1 MPISIADLASMMDAE
16 GYPYKVRDDGETN
29 VICCS
34 VSTESYRDTNGHS
47 GVGLVIDVLEDDAYV
62 TIVAP
67 RAYYLAD
74 CPHKAAA
81 LEAFMGMQWRSEMV
95 VCEYDSDDGEVRPSV
110 SVAVEDGNLTQR
122 QFLRLLWSIPQFLD
136 RWHSCIVQAME
147 TGIIDFDSDSNG
159 PVSATEAPLLAD
171 SVDYDAPSRTVR
183 IFISST
189 FRDFTQ
195 ERDLLVRK
203 VFPELRRRCRERQV
217 ELIDVDLRWGI
228 TEEEAQQG
236 RVLPICLAEIDRAR
250 PFFMGLIGDRYGWV
264 PAAEQFDQSLLIEQP
279 WLDEHRGGKSV
290 TELEILHGVL
300 NNPEMAGRAFFYF
313 RDSAWSQK
321 QGDGYASEGVS
332 EKQKL
337 LHLKDRIR
345 SSGFPVTENY
355 PDPETLAERVRED
368 LWSLIDAAYP
378 ESEMPDARTLE
389 RQRHN
394 AYGASRRR
402 LYLGG
407 ERYFEAL
414 DDELANDAP
423 RPVLVTGQSGGGKS
437 ALLSNWLARWRP
449 AHPEA
454 AVIVH
459 HLGCG
464 ADAADPIR
472 LAVRLMQ
479 EISLLTGE
487 KFELKSDPDEQLD
500 DLPQWLAIASVW
512 AERMD
517 RTLLIVLDGLD
528 KFSDRRHLRWFPMA
542 LPPRVSLVAS
552 CLVGEVLDAA
562 STRLEWQ
569 ELIVEPFGATEQSRF
584 IAEYLGR
591 YRKQL
596 TPPQAQSLQSHPLSG
611 NPLFLLTVLEE
622 LRVFGVHEE
631 LDQRLATLLS
641 PPPSKQPGESPTV
654 DDAFEHV
661 LARIE
666 GDLGREPVQRVM
678 EALWASRAGLYT
690 DELLEIANVPPA
702 TWAGIAN
709 ALDESLYET
718 RGRVAFGHD
727 YLRKAVEDRYAIV
740 GEEQLGLHRR
750 LAEYFDGFEPNA
762 RVAEELPWQ
771 WKQAADREHLKAC
784 LTNLEMFT
792 VLYAG
797 DEYELLRYW
806 VWLGEDISA
815 AYETACSK
823 GGDWQIELGTAWRLA
838 NFLRTAGCYTE
849 FVLSLYRGV
858 VREEESQLG
867 SGHPGTL
874 GSVNNLAILLADQGD
889 YAAAEPLYRRAL
901 EGSENSLG
909 PDHPDTLRSV
919 GNLARLLRSQGDYA
933 AAGPLFRRVLEGYQK
948 SLGPDHPD
956 TLRSVGNL
964 ANLIRDQGDYAAAV
978 PLFRRAL
985 DGREK
990 SLGPDHPD
998 TLRSVGNLA
1007 RLLRDQGDYA
1017 TAEPLCRRALEGFE
1031 TSLGPDH
1038 PDTLASVHG
1047 FALLLSDQGDYATAE
1062 LLYRRA
1068 LDGREK
1074 LLGSDHPDT
1083 LASVHGFAGLLVD
1096 HGDYAAAEPLCRRA
1110 LEGNEKSLG
1119 PDHPHTLASVS
1130 NLAHLLRT
1138 QGDYAAAEPLFRRAL
1153 EGNEKSLG
1161 PDHPDTLASV
1171 NNVAIMLDDQGDYA
1185 AAEPLF
1191 RRALEGRQ
1199 KSLGPEHPDTLASVN
1214 NLANLLGDQGDYA
1227 AAEPL
1232 FRRALEGR
1240 EKSLGPDH
1248 PDTLTSVNNLAAL
1261 LGDQGD
1267 HAAAGPLFRRALKGR
1282 EETLGPDHLDTLASV
1297 NNLAI
1302 FMGYHGDYAAAEP
1315 LYRRALEG
1323 RENSLGPDHPD
1334 TLATAHNL
1342 AILLD
1347 EAAENAPPPPPA
1359 GPFAIPPGT
1368 ITNSIGMQIVP
1379 IPAGEFLMGSP
1390 EDCPLGDADEEFQHR
1405 VRITKPFLLGMHQ
1418 VTQRQ
1423 YERVT
1428 GETPSHFKGDDL
1440 PVEHL
1445 SWKEAQR
1452 FCEMLSS
1459 LPAERQA
1466 GRRYRLPTEAE
1477 WEYACRAGTTTPFN
1491 TGDSLEP
1498 DQARFSFTNRS
1509 SPKQTAPVGTYPP
1522 NAWGLFD
1529 MHGNVWE
1536 WTADW
1541 FSADYF
1547 RESPID
1553 NPQGSSSGTHHTLRG
1568 GSASVRADECR
1579 TAVRGE
1585 AGAGDGPD
1593 SDASNRYPLYGDF
1606 GIRVAC
1612 DNAQSM
1618 VGRVSTP
1625 LDRGAAPV
1633 TFDFKREIVDPLSS
1647 LRNQLC
1653 ELTTKDTAASIL
1665 PAVLMPLAKDGV
1677 GHPLITLALVSDLL
1691 RVLRDAIYADDSL
1704 STEEEGFV
1712 GPVAWGLIN
1721 QMAKHRKDYA
1731 ALAAAPQRA
1740 LRKALELY
1748 SSDAKAFGYACST
1761 TKWAGAIICRQASPL
1776 CKGWS
1781 ASDDYLAI
1789 LRKLATAIL
1798 SVDTKSDEMLQ
1809 HRVDSLLADAVALS
1823 RTQ

>member
-1 MPISIADLASMMDAE
+1 MPISIADIAVMMDAV
-16 GYPYKVRDDGETN
+16 GYPYKVRDYDEAT
-29 VICCS
+29 IFSCDLA
-34 VSTESYRDTNGHS
+34 TESYRDASGDS
-47 GVGLVIDVLEDDAYV
+47 GVRVLIDVMEDGEYV
-62 TIVAP
+62 TILAP
-67 RAYYLAD
+67 RAYDLAN
-74 CPHKAAA
+74 CPHKAAVI
-81 LEAFMGMQWRSEMV
+81 EAFMGIQWRSRMV
-95 VCEYDSDDGEVRPSV
+95 VCEYDSDTGEVRPSV
-110 SVAVEDGNLTQR
+110 SVAVEDGSLTPR

-136 RWHSCIVQAME
+136 MWHGCIVRAME
-147 TGIIDFDSDSNG
+147 TGVVDFDSDSNRPVSEPESPLVAG
-159 PVSATEAPLLAD
+159 PVAENTS
-171 SVDYDAPSRTVR
+171 SRTIR

-250 PFFMGLIGDRYGWV
+250 PFFMALIGERYGWV
-264 PAAEQFDQSLLIEQP
+264 PAAEQFDRSLLIEQP

-321 QGDGYASEGVS
+321 QGADYASEGVY

-337 LHLKDRIR
+337 LLLKERIQ
-345 SSGFPVTENY
+345 SSGFSVVENY

-368 LWSLIDAAYP
+368 LWRLIDAAYP

-389 RQRHN
+389 RQRHS
-394 AYGASRRR
+394 AYGATRRR

-407 ERYFEAL
+407 ERYFKAL
-414 DDELANDAP
+414 DDELATVAP
-423 RPVLVTGQSGGGKS
+423 WPVLVTGQSGGGKT
-437 ALLSNWLARWRP
+437 ALLSNWLARWQP
-449 AHPEA
+449 AHPDA
-454 AVIVH
+454 AVIMH

-464 ADAADPIR
+464 ADAADPVK

-479 EISLLTGE
+479 EIARLTGE
-487 KFELKSDPDEQLD
+487 IFEPKSDPDEQLD

-512 AERMD
+512 SERMD
-517 RTLLIVLDGLD
+517 RTVLIVLDGLD
-528 KFSDRRHLRWFPMA
+528 KVSARRHLRWFPMA
-542 LPPRVSLVAS
+542 LPPLVSLVAS

-562 STRLEWQ
+562 HTRLEWQ
-569 ELIVEPFGATEQSRF
+569 ELIVEPFSATEQARF

-641 PPPSKQPGESPTV
+641 PPPSKQPGEEPTV

-666 GDLGREPVQRVM
+666 GDLGRDPVQRVM
-678 EALWASRAGLYT
+678 EALWASRAGLCT

-727 YLRKAVEDRYAIV
+727 YLRKAVEDRYAIA
-740 GEEQLGLHRR
+740 GEERLGLHRR
-750 LAEYFDGFEPNA
+750 LAEYFDGFEPNG

-771 WKQAADREHLKAC
+771 WKQADDKERLQAC
-784 LTNLEMFT
+784 LTDLEMFS

-806 VWLGEDISA
+806 VWLGEDINA

-867 SGHPGTL
+867 PGHPGTL
-874 GSVNNLAILLADQGD
+874 GSVNNLATMLTDQGD

-901 EGSENSLG
+901 EGSEKSLG

-919 GNLARLLRSQGDYA
+919 ANLARLLRSQGDYA
-933 AAGPLFRRVLEGYQK
+933 AAGPLFRRALAGYEK
-948 SLGPDHPD
+948 SLGPYHPD
-956 TLRSVGNL
+956 TLRSVSNL
-964 ANLIRDQGDYAAAV
+964 ANLLRDQGDYAAAV

-985 DGREK
+985 EGREK

-1017 TAEPLCRRALEGFE
+1017 AAGPLFRRVLEGYQK
-1031 TSLGPDH
+1031 SLGPDH

-1047 FALLLSDQGDYATAE
+1047 FALLLSDQGDYAAAE

-1074 LLGSDHPDT
+1074 SLGSDHPDT
-1083 LASVHGFAGLLVD
+1083 LESVNNLAGELVD
-1096 HGDYAAAEPLCRRA
+1096 QGDYAAAEPLCRRA
-1110 LEGNEKSLG
+1110 LEGNAKSLG
-1119 PDHPHTLASVS
+1119 PDHP
-1130 NLAHLLRT
+1130 
-1138 QGDYAAAEPLFRRAL
+1138 G
-1153 EGNEKSLG
+1153 
-1161 PDHPDTLASV
+1161 
-1171 NNVAIMLDDQGDYA
+1171 
-1185 AAEPLF
+1185 
-1191 RRALEGRQ
+1191 
-1199 KSLGPEHPDTLASVN
+1199 TLASVN
-1214 NLANLLGDQGDYA
+1214 NLAHLLRAQGDYA

-1248 PDTLTSVNNLAAL
+1248 PDTLMSVRNLAILLDDQGDYAAAESLHRRALEGREKSLGPDHPDTLASVDSLAAL

-1282 EETLGPDHLDTLASV
+1282 EKTLGPDHLDTLASV
-1297 NNLAI
+1297 NNLAF
-1302 FMGYHGDYAAAEP
+1302 FMSYQGDVAAAEP

-1323 RENSLGPDHPD
+1323 REASLGPDHPD
-1334 TLATAHNL
+1334 TLASAQNL

-1359 GPFAIPPGT
+1359 GPFAVPPGT
-1368 ITNSIGMQIVP
+1368 ITNSIGMQLVP
-1379 IPAGEFLMGSP
+1379 IPAGEFLMGSA
-1390 EDCPLGDADEEFQHR
+1390 EDCPLGDPDEECQHR
-1405 VRITKPFLLGMHQ
+1405 VRITTPFLLGMHQ

-1428 GETPSHFKGDDL
+1428 GENPSYFKGDDL

-1445 SWKEAQR
+1445 TWKEAQR

-1491 TGDSLEP
+1491 TGETLKP

-1547 RESPID
+1547 RESLEID
-1553 NPQGSSSGTHHTLRG
+1553 PRGPSSGTHHTLRG
-1568 GSASVRADECR
+1568 GCASVEAHECR
-1579 TAVRGE
+1579 SAVRGE
-1585 AGAGDGPD
+1585 AATVDGPET
-1593 SDASNRYPLYGDF
+1593 NTGVRYPLYGDF

-1612 DNAQSM
+1612 DIAQSV
-1618 VGRVSTP
+1618 VGKVSKP
-1625 LDRGAAPV
+1625 LDRGADPV
-1633 TFDFKREIVDPLSS
+1633 RFDFEREIVDPLKQ

-1653 ELTTKDTAASIL
+1653 DLTTEDTATSIL
-1665 PAVLMPLAKDGV
+1665 PAVLIPLAKGGV
-1677 GHPLITLALVSDLL
+1677 RSRPLIMLALVSDLL
-1691 RVLRDAIYADDSL
+1691 RVLRDAVYADTSL

-1731 ALAAAPQRA
+1731 ALASAPQRS
-1740 LRKALELY
+1740 LRDALEFY
-1748 SSDAKAFGYACST
+1748 SSDMNAFGYACST
-1761 TKWAGAIICRQASPL
+1761 TKWAGAVICRKASPL
-1776 CKGWS
+1776 CNGWA
-1781 ASDDYLAI
+1781 ASGDYLAI
-1789 LRKLATAIL
+1789 LRNLATAIL
-1798 SVDTKSDEMLQ
+1798 TVDKKSDDMAQ
-1809 HRVDSLLADAVALS
+1809 QRVDSLLADVVAS
-1823 RTQ
+1823 SSKRRSQQD